1 MSHLQPKKRFGQHF
15 LHDRGIVQRILDAFD
30 PQPGE
35 TLVEIGPGPGALT
48 RPLLARHTPL
58 HVVELDRDL
67 AAHLRADFP
76 PEQLVVHE
84 ADALKFDFCA
94 LAPHTDVQV
103 SRDDSMDAGG
113 TSPGMGEV
121 DRAGSWRS
129 RAMPGAVAETGS
141 RERPPP
147 GGTLRLIG
155 NLPYN
160 ISTPLL
166 FHLLDQSACIQDM
179 LFMLQKEVVDRMAAA
194 PGGKDYGRLS
204 VMIQW
209 RLRVEKLFDVRPG
222 AFTPPPKVDSSVV
235 RLVPH
240 ATPPIQVRDVDD
252 FARVVRAA
260 FAQRRKTLRNN
271 LKGLI
276 SGDRLAALGIDPQ
289 RRAETLT
296 LTEFAALANA
306 LPPLA

>member
-1 MSHLQPKKRFGQHF
+1 MPEHRPRKRFGQHF

-48 RPLLARHTPL
+48 RPLLERCTTL

-67 AAHLRADFP
+67 AAHLRADFDRWLPARSTSPVPGLVP
-76 PEQLVVHE
+76 PAQLVVHE

-94 LAPHTDVQV
+94 LAT
-103 SRDDSMDAGG
+103 
-113 TSPGMGEV
+113 
-121 DRAGSWRS
+121 
-129 RAMPGAVAETGS
+129 
-141 RERPPP
+141 P
-147 GGTLRLIG
+147 GGKLRIIG

-166 FHLLDQSACIQDM
+166 FHLLEQRHCIGDM

-204 VMIQW
+204 VMLQW
-209 RLRVEKLFDVRPG
+209 QLRVEKLFDVRPG

-240 ATPPIQVRDVDD
+240 AIAPIQVRDADV
-252 FARVVRAA
+252 FAQVVRAA

-271 LKGLI
+271 LKGLMPAET
-276 SGDRLAALGIDPQ
+276 LEALGIDPQ

-296 LTEFAALANA
+296 LGEFAAVANA
-306 LPPLA
+306 LPPAA

>member
-1 MSHLQPKKRFGQHF
+1 MPHLQPKKRFGQHF
-15 LHDRGIVQRILDAFD
+15 LHDRGIVQRILDAFA

-48 RPLLARHTPL
+48 RPLLERGAPL

-67 AAHLRADFP
+67 AAQLRTEFAPDR
-76 PEQLVVHE
+76 LLVHE

-94 LAPHTDVQV
+94 LAPHTDVPV
-103 SRDDSMDAGG
+103 
-113 TSPGMGEV
+113 P
-121 DRAGSWRS
+121 RA
-129 RAMPGAVAETGS
+129 TGS
-141 RERPPP
+141 QERPPP
-147 GGTLRLIG
+147 GGKLRLIG

-166 FHLLDQSACIQDM
+166 FRLLEQERCIHDM
-179 LFMLQKEVVDRMAAA
+179 LFMLQKEVVDRMAAP

-240 ATPPIQVRDVDD
+240 TRPPIQVHDADA
-252 FARVVRAA
+252 FARVVQAA

-271 LKGLI
+271 LKGL
-276 SGDRLAALGIDPQ
+276 LAAGALEALGIDPQ

-296 LTEFAALANA
+296 LAEFAALANA
-306 LPPLA
+306 LPSAA

>member
-1 MSHLQPKKRFGQHF
+1 MPHIQPKKRFGQHF
-15 LHDRGIVQRILDAFD
+15 LHDRGIVQRILDAFN

-48 RPLLARHTPL
+48 RPLLERSTPL

-67 AAHLRADFP
+67 AARLRSDFP

-84 ADALKFDFCA
+84 ADALRFDFCS
-94 LAPHTDVQV
+94 LI
-103 SRDDSMDAGG
+103 S
-113 TSPGMGEV
+113 TSGK
-121 DRAGSWRS
+121 
-129 RAMPGAVAETGS
+129 
-141 RERPPP
+141 
-147 GGTLRLIG
+147 LRLIG

-166 FHLLDQSACIQDM
+166 FHLLDQGACIQDM
-179 LFMLQKEVVDRMAAA
+179 LFMLQKEVVDRLAAA

-240 ATPPIQVRDVDD
+240 AVPPIQVRDANV
-252 FARVVRAA
+252 FAHVVRAA

-271 LKGLI
+271 LKGLM
-276 SGDRLAALGIDPQ
+276 SSDQLAALGIDPQ

-296 LTEFAALANA
+296 LAEFAALANA
-306 LPPLA
+306 LPAEA

>member
-1 MSHLQPKKRFGQHF
+1 MPRIQPKKRFGQHF
-15 LHDRGIVQRILDAFD
+15 LHDRGVVQRILDAFD

-48 RPLLARHTPL
+48 RPLLERSAPL

-67 AAHLRADFP
+67 AARLRSDFP
-76 PEQLVVHE
+76 AGKLVVHE

-94 LAPHTDVQV
+94 LTPT
-103 SRDDSMDAGG
+103 GG
-113 TSPGMGEV
+113 K
-121 DRAGSWRS
+121 
-129 RAMPGAVAETGS
+129 
-141 RERPPP
+141 
-147 GGTLRLIG
+147 LRVIG

-166 FHLLDQSACIQDM
+166 FHLLDQSTCIQDM
-179 LFMLQKEVVDRMAAA
+179 LFMLQKEVVDRLAAA

-209 RLRVEKLFDVRPG
+209 QLLVEKLFDVPPG

-240 ATPPIQVRDVDD
+240 SVPPVQVRDAEV
-252 FARVVRAA
+252 FAQVVRAA

-271 LKGLI
+271 LKGLLTT
-276 SGDRLAALGIDPQ
+276 DRLESLGIDPQ

-296 LTEFAALANA
+296 LAEFAELANA
-306 LPPLA
+306 LSPVA

>member
-1 MSHLQPKKRFGQHF
+1 MPHLQPKKRFGQHF

-30 PQPGE
+30 PQPGD

-48 RPLLARHTPL
+48 RPLLERCTTL

-67 AAHLRADFP
+67 AARLRADYP
-76 PEQLVVHE
+76 PAQLVVHE
-84 ADALKFDFCA
+84 ADALKFDFCS
-94 LAPHTDVQV
+94 LVP
-103 SRDDSMDAGG
+103 AGG
-113 TSPGMGEV
+113 
-121 DRAGSWRS
+121 R
-129 RAMPGAVAETGS
+129 
-141 RERPPP
+141 
-147 GGTLRLIG
+147 LRIIG

-166 FHLLDQSACIQDM
+166 FHLLEQRHCDVQGRTSAAGARTAGAAIGDM

-194 PGGKDYGRLS
+194 PGSKDYGRLS
-204 VMIQW
+204 VMLQW
-209 RLRVEKLFDVRPG
+209 QLHVEKLFDVRPG

-240 ATPPIQVRDVDD
+240 ALPPIQVRDATA
-252 FARVVRAA
+252 FAHLVRAA

-271 LKGLI
+271 LKGLMTAETLE
-276 SGDRLAALGIDPQ
+276 SLGIDPQ

-296 LTEFAALANA
+296 LGEFAKVANA
-306 LPPLA
+306 LPPAA

>member
-15 LHDRGIVQRILDAFD
+15 LHDRGVVQRILDVFD

-48 RPLLARHTPL
+48 RPLLERHSPL

-67 AAHLRADFP
+67 AARLRTDSDRWLPARSTSPIPGLVP
-76 PEQLVVHE
+76 PDQLVVHE
-84 ADALKFDFCA
+84 ADALRFDFCA
-94 LAPHTDVQV
+94 LAPI
-103 SRDDSMDAGG
+103 GG
-113 TSPGMGEV
+113 K
-121 DRAGSWRS
+121 
-129 RAMPGAVAETGS
+129 
-141 RERPPP
+141 
-147 GGTLRLIG
+147 LRVIG

-240 ATPPIQVRDVDD
+240 ATPLIQVRDADV
-252 FARVVRAA
+252 FAHLVRAA

-271 LKGLI
+271 LKGLMT
-276 SGDRLAALGIDPQ
+276 GDRLAALGIDPQ

-296 LTEFAALANA
+296 LAEFAALANA
-306 LPPLA
+306 LPPVA

>member
-1 MSHLQPKKRFGQHF
+1 MPHLQPKKRFGQHF

-48 RPLLARHTPL
+48 RPLLERCTTL

-67 AAHLRADFP
+67 AARLRADSDRWLPARSTSPIPGLVP
-76 PEQLVVHE
+76 PAQLVVHE
-84 ADALKFDFCA
+84 ADALKFNFCS
-94 LAPHTDVQV
+94 LVPV
-103 SRDDSMDAGG
+103 GG
-113 TSPGMGEV
+113 
-121 DRAGSWRS
+121 R
-129 RAMPGAVAETGS
+129 
-141 RERPPP
+141 
-147 GGTLRLIG
+147 LRIIG

-166 FHLLDQSACIQDM
+166 FHLLEQRHCIGDM

-194 PGGKDYGRLS
+194 PGNKDYGRLS
-204 VMIQW
+204 VMLQW
-209 RLRVEKLFDVRPG
+209 QLRVEKLFDVRPG

-240 ATPPIQVRDVDD
+240 ALPPIQVRDADA
-252 FARVVRAA
+252 FANLVRAA

-271 LKGLI
+271 LKGLMTAETLE
-276 SGDRLAALGIDPQ
+276 SLGIDPQ

-296 LTEFAALANA
+296 LVEFATVANA
-306 LPPLA
+306 LPPAA

>member
-1 MSHLQPKKRFGQHF
+1 MPHLQPKKRFGQHF

-30 PQPGE
+30 PQPDE

-48 RPLLARHTPL
+48 RPLLERCALL

-67 AAHLRADFP
+67 AARLRADFDRSLPARSTSPVPGLVP
-76 PEQLVVHE
+76 PGQLVVHE
-84 ADALKFDFCA
+84 ADALKFDFCS
-94 LAPHTDVQV
+94 LVPE
-103 SRDDSMDAGG
+103 GG
-113 TSPGMGEV
+113 
-121 DRAGSWRS
+121 R
-129 RAMPGAVAETGS
+129 
-141 RERPPP
+141 
-147 GGTLRLIG
+147 LRIVG

-166 FHLLDQSACIQDM
+166 FHLLEQRHCIGDM
-179 LFMLQKEVVDRMAAA
+179 LFMLQKEVVDRMVAA

-204 VMIQW
+204 VMLQW
-209 RLRVEKLFDVRPG
+209 QLRVEKLFDVPPG

-240 ATPPIQVRDVDD
+240 ALAPVQVRDAAA
-252 FARVVRAA
+252 FAQVVRAA

-271 LKGLI
+271 LKGLMP
-276 SGDRLAALGIDPQ
+276 AATLESLGIDPQ

-296 LTEFAALANA
+296 LVEFAAVANA
-306 LPPLA
+306 LPPAA

>member
-1 MSHLQPKKRFGQHF
+1 MPEHRARKRFGQHF
-15 LHDRGIVQRILDAFD
+15 LHDRGVVQRILDAFD

-48 RPLLARHTPL
+48 RPLLERCSSL

-67 AAHLRADFP
+67 AAPLRANFA
-76 PEQLVVHE
+76 PERLVVHE
-84 ADALKFDFCA
+84 ADALKFDFGA
-94 LAPHTDVQV
+94 L
-103 SRDDSMDAGG
+103 
-113 TSPGMGEV
+113 
-121 DRAGSWRS
+121 
-129 RAMPGAVAETGS
+129 AMPGGKI
-141 RERPPP
+141 
-147 GGTLRLIG
+147 RLIG

-166 FHLLDQSACIQDM
+166 FHLLDQERYIHDM

-204 VMIQW
+204 VMIQS

-240 ATPPIQVRDVDD
+240 AVPPIQVRDADA
-252 FARVVRAA
+252 FAQVVKAA

-271 LKGLI
+271 LKGMLE
-276 SGDRLAALGIDPQ
+276 GETLEALGIDPQ

-296 LTEFAALANA
+296 LAEFGTLANA
-306 LPPLA
+306 LPSAS

>member
-1 MSHLQPKKRFGQHF
+1 MPHIQPKKRFGQHF

-48 RPLLARHTPL
+48 RPLLERCTTL

-67 AAHLRADFP
+67 AARLRADFDRWLPARSTSPIPGLVP
-76 PEQLVVHE
+76 PAQLVVHE
-84 ADALKFDFCA
+84 ADALKFDFCS
-94 LAPHTDVQV
+94 LVP
-103 SRDDSMDAGG
+103 AGG
-113 TSPGMGEV
+113 
-121 DRAGSWRS
+121 R
-129 RAMPGAVAETGS
+129 
-141 RERPPP
+141 
-147 GGTLRLIG
+147 LRIIG

-166 FHLLDQSACIQDM
+166 FHLLEQRHCIGDM

-204 VMIQW
+204 VMLQW
-209 RLRVEKLFDVRPG
+209 QLRVEKLFDVRPG

-240 ATPPIQVRDVDD
+240 AQPPIQVRDAAA
-252 FARVVRAA
+252 FAHLVRAA

-271 LKGLI
+271 LKGLMTAETLE
-276 SGDRLAALGIDPQ
+276 SLGIDPQ

-296 LTEFAALANA
+296 LGEFAKVANA
-306 LPPLA
+306 LPPAV

>member
-1 MSHLQPKKRFGQHF
+1 MPEHIARKRFGQHF
-15 LHDRGIVQRILDAFD
+15 LHDRGIVQRIIDAFD

-48 RPLLARHTPL
+48 RPLLERCTPL
-58 HVVELDRDL
+58 HVVELDRDMV
-67 AAHLRADFP
+67 ARLRADFP
-76 PEQLVVHE
+76 PDQLIVHE

-94 LAPHTDVQV
+94 LAPHTDVPV
-103 SRDDSMDAGG
+103 SREAG
-113 TSPGMGEV
+113 
-121 DRAGSWRS
+121 R
-129 RAMPGAVAETGS
+129 
-141 RERPPP
+141 RERPPAS
-147 GGTLRLIG
+147 GTLRIIG

-166 FHLLDQSACIQDM
+166 FHLLEQRHCIGDM

-194 PGGKDYGRLS
+194 PSCKDYGRLS
-204 VMIQW
+204 VMLQW

-222 AFTPPPKVDSSVV
+222 AFTPPPKVESSVV

-240 ATPPIQVRDVDD
+240 AVAPIQVRDAAA
-252 FARVVRAA
+252 FARVVQMA

-271 LKGLI
+271 LKGLMTAET
-276 SGDRLAALGIDPQ
+276 LAALGIDPQ

-296 LTEFAALANA
+296 LDEFAMVANA
-306 LPPLA
+306 LPTAR

>member
-1 MSHLQPKKRFGQHF
+1 MTKNLTPHIQPKKRFGQHF

-48 RPLLARHTPL
+48 RPLLERCTRL

-67 AAHLRADFP
+67 AARLRTDFAPEHLA
-76 PEQLVVHE
+76 VHE
-84 ADALKFDFCA
+84 ADALKFDFGA
-94 LAPHTDVQV
+94 LTK
-103 SRDDSMDAGG
+103 
-113 TSPGMGEV
+113 
-121 DRAGSWRS
+121 
-129 RAMPGAVAETGS
+129 
-141 RERPPP
+141 P
-147 GGTLRLIG
+147 GGKIRLIG

-166 FHLLDQSACIQDM
+166 FHLLDQERSIHDM
-179 LFMLQKEVVDRMAAA
+179 LFMLQKEVVDRMAAP

-240 ATPPIQVRDVDD
+240 AAPPIQVRDANA
-252 FARVVRAA
+252 FAHVVKAA

-271 LKGLI
+271 LKGMMTAVILE
-276 SGDRLAALGIDPQ
+276 SLGIDPQ

-296 LTEFAALANA
+296 LAEFAALANV
-306 LPPLA
+306 LPPAA

>member
-1 MSHLQPKKRFGQHF
+1 MPHLQPKKRFGQHF

-35 TLVEIGPGPGALT
+35 ILVEIGPGHGALT
-48 RPLLARHTPL
+48 RPLLERCAPL

-67 AAHLRADFP
+67 VARLRAEYP
-76 PEQLVVHE
+76 PGQLVVHE
-84 ADALKFDFCA
+84 ADALKFDFCS
-94 LAPHTDVQV
+94 LV
-103 SRDDSMDAGG
+103 
-113 TSPGMGEV
+113 
-121 DRAGSWRS
+121 
-129 RAMPGAVAETGS
+129 
-141 RERPPP
+141 PP
-147 GGTLRLIG
+147 GGKLRVIG

-166 FHLLDQSACIQDM
+166 FHLLEQRHCDVQGRTSAAGARTAGAAIGDM

-204 VMIQW
+204 VMLQW
-209 RLRVEKLFDVRPG
+209 QLRVEKLFDVPPG

-240 ATPPIQVRDVDD
+240 AIPPIQVRDTVA
-252 FARVVRAA
+252 FTQVVRAA

-271 LKGLI
+271 LKGL
-276 SGDRLAALGIDPQ
+276 LPAATLESLGIDPQ

-296 LTEFAALANA
+296 LSEFAALANA
-306 LPPLA
+306 VPSTA

>member
-1 MSHLQPKKRFGQHF
+1 MPHLQPKKRFGQHF

-48 RPLLARHTPL
+48 RPLLERCTPL

-67 AAHLRADFP
+67 AARLRADFP
-76 PEQLVVHE
+76 PAQLAVHE
-84 ADALKFDFCA
+84 ADALKFDFCS
-94 LAPHTDVQV
+94 LVP
-103 SRDDSMDAGG
+103 AG
-113 TSPGMGEV
+113 
-121 DRAGSWRS
+121 R
-129 RAMPGAVAETGS
+129 
-141 RERPPP
+141 
-147 GGTLRLIG
+147 TLRIIG

-166 FHLLDQSACIQDM
+166 FHLLEQRHCISDM
-179 LFMLQKEVVDRMAAA
+179 LFMLQKEVVDRMAAT
-194 PGGKDYGRLS
+194 PGSKDYGRLS
-204 VMIQW
+204 VMLQW
-209 RLRVEKLFDVRPG
+209 QLRVEKLFDVRPG

-240 ATPPIQVRDVDD
+240 ATAPIQVRDADA
-252 FARVVRAA
+252 FAHVVRAA

-271 LKGLI
+271 LKGLMTAETLE
-276 SGDRLAALGIDPQ
+276 SLGIDPQ

-296 LTEFAALANA
+296 LVEFAALANA
-306 LPPLA
+306 LPPAA